1 MPRWRR
7 NRVERRVARRQKHHM
22 PAPLADM
29 RGEGM
34 IPMRTTKGRKA
45 PAHSATGFPIGTRM
59 SGLDERE
66 WKVGSSKRKGK
77 TIHRWIRA

>member
-1 MPRWRR
+1 
-7 NRVERRVARRQKHHM
+7 
-22 PAPLADM
+22 
-29 RGEGM
+29 M